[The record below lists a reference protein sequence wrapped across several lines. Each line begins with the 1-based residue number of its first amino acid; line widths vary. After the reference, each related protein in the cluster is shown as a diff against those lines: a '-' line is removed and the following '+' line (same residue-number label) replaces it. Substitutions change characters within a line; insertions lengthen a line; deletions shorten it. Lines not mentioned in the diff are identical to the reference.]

1 MSQAKQTKLGKRETR
16 DLDVE
21 IGFLEGLVVK
31 DPQYVEALQLLADD
45 YTRRGRI
52 SDGLRVDHQLKSL
65 RPGDPE
71 VLFNLACSL
80 SLAGELEPAID
91 ELLRA
96 VEAGY
101 RDFDWMLKDP
111 DLAAAR
117 KDPAFRRV
125 KDRLKKFTDDPKNQ
139 A

>member
-1 MSQAKQTKLGKRETR
+1 MSQAKQQKLGKRETR

-52 SDGLRVDHQLKSL
+52 NDGLRVDHQLKSL
-65 RPGDPE
+65 R
-71 VLFNLACSL
+71 
-80 SLAGELEPAID
+80 AIN

-96 VEAGY
+96 IEAGY

-111 DLAAAR
+111 DLAEAR
-117 KDPAFRRV
+117 KDPAFQKV
-125 KDRLKKFTDDPKNQ
+125 QDQLKTLKDGI
-139 A
+139 

>member
-1 MSQAKQTKLGKRETR
+1 MSQAKQQKLGKRETR

-21 IGFLEGLVVK
+21 IGFLEGLVGK

-52 SDGLRVDHQLKSL
+52 NDGLRVDHQLKSL

-80 SLAGELEPAID
+80 SLAGDLESAID
-91 ELLRA
+91 ELVRA
-96 VEAGY
+96 IEAGY
-101 RDFDWMLKDP
+101 RDFAAVRKEPGFRKVRDQLKT
-111 DLAAAR
+111 
-117 KDPAFRRV
+117 
-125 KDRLKKFTDDPKNQ
+125 LK
-139 A
+139 AEI

>member
-1 MSQAKQTKLGKRETR
+1 MSQAKQQKLGKRETR

-21 IGFLEGLVVK
+21 IGFLEGLIGK
-31 DPQYVEALQLLADD
+31 DPEYVEALQLLADD

-52 SDGLRVDHQLKSL
+52 NDGLRVDHQLKSL

-80 SLAGELEPAID
+80 CLAGELEPAIN

-96 VEAGY
+96 IEAGY
-101 RDFDWMLKDP
+101 RDFGWMLKDP
-111 DLAAAR
+111 DLAEAR
-117 KDPAFRRV
+117 KDPAFQKV
-125 KDRLKKFTDDPKNQ
+125 QDQLKTLKDGI
-139 A
+139 

>member
-1 MSQAKQTKLGKRETR
+1 M
-16 DLDVE
+16 
-21 IGFLEGLVVK
+21 
-31 DPQYVEALQLLADD
+31 
-45 YTRRGRI
+45 
-52 SDGLRVDHQLKSL
+52 DHQLKSL

-80 SLAGELEPAID
+80 CLAGELEPAID

-96 VEAGY
+96 MEAGY

-117 KDPAFRRV
+117 KDPAFRKVRDQLKTF
-125 KDRLKKFTDDPKNQ
+125 KDGL
-139 A
+139 

>member
-1 MSQAKQTKLGKRETR
+1 MPKAKKAKLGRRESR

-21 IGFLEGLVVK
+21 IGFLEGLVSR

-52 SDGLRVDHQLKSL
+52 NDGLRVDHQLKSL

-80 SLAGELEPAID
+80 SLAGELGLAID

-96 VEAGY
+96 VDAGY
-101 RDFDWMLKDP
+101 RDLDWMLKDP

-117 KDPAFRRV
+117 KDPAFRKVR
-125 KDRLKKFTDDPKNQ
+125 DRIQALKAGD
-139 A
+139 

>member
-1 MSQAKQTKLGKRETR
+1 MPKAKKTKLGRRETR
-16 DLDVE
+16 DLDIE
-21 IGFLEGLVVK
+21 IGFLEGLVSK
-31 DPQYVEALQLLADD
+31 DPGYFEALQLLADD

-52 SDGLRVDHQLKSL
+52 SDGLRVDHQLKTL

-96 VEAGY
+96 LEAGY
-101 RDFDWMLKDP
+101 RDIDWMLKDP

-117 KDPAFRRV
+117 KDPAFGKVRERV
-125 KDRLKKFTDDPKNQ
+125 RRLK
-139 A
+139 AGA

>member
-1 MSQAKQTKLGKRETR
+1 MPKAKKPKLGTRESR

-21 IGFLEGLVVK
+21 IGFLEGLVSR
-31 DPQYVEALQLLADD
+31 DPNYVEALQLLADD

-52 SDGLRVDHQLKSL
+52 NDGLRVDHQLKSL

-80 SLAGELEPAID
+80 CLVGEPGPAID

-101 RDFDWMLKDP
+101 WDLEWMLQDP

-117 KDPAFRRV
+117 RHPDFRRV
-125 KDRLKKFTDDPKNQ
+125 RERLT
-139 A
+139 ALRAAE

>member
-1 MSQAKQTKLGKRETR
+1 MSKAKNTKLGRRETR

-21 IGFLEGLVVK
+21 IGFLEGLVSK
-31 DPQYVEALQLLADD
+31 DPGYVEALQLLADD

-80 SLAGELEPAID
+80 SLAGELVSAND

-101 RDFDWMLKDP
+101 RDVDWMLKDP

-117 KDPAFRRV
+117 KDPAFRKVRA
-125 KDRLKKFTDDPKNQ
+125 RLRALK
-139 A
+139 AGA

>member
-1 MSQAKQTKLGKRETR
+1 MSKAKKQQLGTRERR

-21 IGFLEGLVVK
+21 IGFLEGLVSR
-31 DPQYVEALQLLADD
+31 DPEYVEALQLLADD

-52 SDGLRVDHQLKSL
+52 NDGLRVDHRLKSL

-80 SLAGELEPAID
+80 CLAGEPGPAID

-101 RDFDWMLKDP
+101 RDLDWLLQDP
-111 DLAAAR
+111 DLVAAR
-117 KDPAFRRV
+117 RHPDFQRV
-125 KDRLKKFTDDPKNQ
+125 RERLN
-139 A
+139 ALMAAE